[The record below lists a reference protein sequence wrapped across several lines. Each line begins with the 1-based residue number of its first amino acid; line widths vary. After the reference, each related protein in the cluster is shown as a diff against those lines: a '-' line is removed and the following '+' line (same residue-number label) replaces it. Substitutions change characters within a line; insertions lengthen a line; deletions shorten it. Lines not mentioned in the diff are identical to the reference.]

1 MPLTVSI
8 KLSPETAR
16 FLRKVGDTLGAAKLR
31 RELIQFNRKQA
42 QKAAGTVIKTQL
54 SGQALRRR
62 TGTLARSTEGRVDT
76 TAGRLPAMRIGI
88 FRGPATRYAAVQEFG
103 TKGKNP
109 ASPIDTIRPVKA
121 KALAIPINDSLTGAG
136 VAKFVSPRSDPR
148 DLVFIPFA
156 RNTIVIGALFER
168 DRIRIAQKRALG
180 DLSLRDVKAA
190 YLLMTQ
196 VDVAPTFWL
205 SRGVNLYIPTYQE
218 ELLDFLEDF
227 IVSERI

>member
-8 KLSPETAR
+8 KLDPETAR

-88 FRGPATRYAAVQEFG
+88 FKGPATRYAAVQEFG

-109 ASPIDTIRPVKA
+109 ASPIDTIRPTNA

-136 VAKFVSPRSDPR
+136 VAKFVGPRSDPR
-148 DLVFIPFA
+148 DLVFIPFV

-168 DRIRIAQKRALG
+168 DRIRVAQKRALG
-180 DLSLRDVKAA
+180 DLNLRDVKAA

-205 SRGVNLYIPTYQE
+205 SRGVDLYIPTYTE
-218 ELLDFLEDF
+218 ELLDFLGDF
-227 IVSERI
+227 IVSARI